1 VDSPIAL
8 GADGPDLM
16 TDPRSIVISANPKSG
31 ARSGL
36 ESAHALRARLESA
49 GFSAELFTDIEAMAH
64 RSRQL
69 HEQGSLRAVVAAGG
83 DGTASLVL
91 GVIPHD
97 VPLMLYPLGSE
108 NLLAK
113 YFGIDL
119 DLDSAVAVIERLDTM
134 PVDLF
139 EANGK
144 LLLIMASVGFDAEV
158 VRLVHRQRTSHVTR
172 WSYRWSILSAL
183 WGYGWPRFRIATRD
197 PAGGWQDRGIVNWLF
212 AFNVPKYAA
221 GISILDAARC
231 DDGLLDVGAF
241 RGGRL
246 GRGLWHYGLVAR
258 GAHRSASSWTEWRT
272 TGLRVESAYPKAQAD
287 CRLQGSYQL
296 DGDWGGALPLEI
308 NSLGRTASILV
319 PRASREGSGNAV
331 RSAKHC
337 E

>member
-8 GADGPDLM
+8 RIDGPDVM
-16 TDPRSIVISANPKSG
+16 TDPRTIVISANPKSG

-36 ESAHALRARLESA
+36 SSANALRATLESA
-49 GFSAELFTDIEAMAH
+49 GFLPELFTDIDGMAQ

-69 HEQGSLRAVVAAGG
+69 HEQGSLRSVVAAGG

-91 GVIPHD
+91 SVIPHD
-97 VPLMLYPLGSE
+97 VPLTLYPLGSE

-119 DLDSAVAVIERLDTM
+119 DLDSAVAMIERLDTK
-134 PVDLF
+134 PIDLF

-144 LLLIMASVGFDAEV
+144 PMLLMASVGFDAEV
-158 VRLVHRQRTSHVTR
+158 VRQVHRRRTSHVTR

-183 WGYGWPRFRIATRD
+183 WSYRWPRFRISTRD
-197 PAGGWQDRGIVNWLF
+197 PEGKWRDRGIVNWLF

-221 GISILDAARC
+221 GISIMDDARC

-241 RGGRL
+241 CGGRL
-246 GRGLWHYGLVAR
+246 GHGLWHYGLVACGR
-258 GAHRSASSWTEWRT
+258 HRTASSWTECKT
-272 TGLRVESAYPKAQAD
+272 MGLRVESADPMPISEGDGAT
-287 CRLQGSYQL
+287 RGSYQL

-308 NSLGRTASILV
+308 NSLGRSARVVV
-319 PRASREGSGNAV
+319 PSPSR
-331 RSAKHC
+331 
-337 E
+337 